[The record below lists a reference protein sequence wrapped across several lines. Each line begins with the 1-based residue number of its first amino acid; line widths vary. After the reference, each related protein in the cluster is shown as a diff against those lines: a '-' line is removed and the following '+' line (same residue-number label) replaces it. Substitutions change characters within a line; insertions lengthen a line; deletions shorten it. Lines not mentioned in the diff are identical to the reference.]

1 MRKFF
6 YLLIFVFCLSCNH
19 NKSIF
24 ICNASKDTLI
34 TVKSTEKYPST
45 IVLIVSGN
53 IDDTCKILGVPI
65 YKNNFDK
72 KLYFDSYSK
81 ETKINYEAYRVK
93 KGKLKIQYSY
103 K

>member
-1 MRKFF
+1 MRKIF
-6 YLLIFVFCLSCNH
+6 YLFIFVFCTSCND
-19 NKSIF
+19 KRF
-24 ICNASKDTLI
+24 ITIIDASKDTVV
-34 TVKSTEKYPST
+34 TVKSNEKYPST
-45 IVLIVSGN
+45 IVLQVSGN

-81 ETKINYEAYRVK
+81 ETKIKYEAYRVK
-93 KGKLKIQYSY
+93 KGNLKIQYTY